1 MLILDIDL
9 PLRKGSPIHF
19 DRTFLNTIHSPP
31 PTATYLHDP
40 ENNSSRHHS
49 PSSITSATNMKR
61 PPPSAGSLGKTRFQ
75 ELNRS
80 YDFGAGFRSIKNAL
94 TRSTNTSRE
103 SALDQAS
110 NSASSGSI
118 NNGKGVNY
126 AFGAGGHSLAK
137 IGSHPGLNALERQQ
151 LQQQYGAGPRSAGSS
166 GSRFPDMNTLTIP
179 TEQTIVWGQYSAN
192 DDDEHQDAAT
202 AAASNLARKS
212 ASTNSLS
219 LLSGG
224 KYSHHHQQSS
234 GHQPDTPTDSIGDCL
249 SPESPSVT
257 REEMMRR
264 RSLFAEGYAFGSEA
278 SVGDDAN
285 SGSDLLFD
293 ARDNFHDL
301 GNEKAHDVSLRDEE
315 MDMYLNMEKEESPY
329 TVDDYNT
336 MNPSP
341 YEPKVVYRH
350 TAAQGT
356 IQKTARLDEFDE
368 KKAMMEAEQIEPEG
382 EETHVLGSASP
393 EWSGSSKEQ
402 SDEAQAEIAP
412 SESFGVVQTALATIS
427 GPGGLEIARPN
438 TAEVVD
444 PNEWEEEPRSEAA
457 AGAQSSGTLNQGQGG
472 KKKGSKSKTKKG
484 RKH

>member
-1 MLILDIDL
+1 
-9 PLRKGSPIHF
+9 
-19 DRTFLNTIHSPP
+19 
-31 PTATYLHDP
+31 
-40 ENNSSRHHS
+40 
-49 PSSITSATNMKR
+49 MKR

-80 YDFGAGFRSIKNAL
+80 YDFGAGFRSFKNAL
-94 TRSTNTSRE
+94 TRSNNTSRE

-151 LQQQYGAGPRSAGSS
+151 LQQQYGAGPSSAGSS
-166 GSRFPDMNTLTIP
+166 GSRFPDMNTLTLP
-179 TEQTIVWGQYSAN
+179 TEQTIVWGQYSAT
-192 DDDEHQDAAT
+192 DDDDHQDAAT

-224 KYSHHHQQSS
+224 KYSHHHQRSS

-249 SPESPSVT
+249 SPESPSIT

-264 RSLFAEGYAFGSEA
+264 RNLFAEGYAFGSEA

-293 ARDNFHDL
+293 ARDNFFDL

-329 TVDDYNT
+329 TVDDYNS
-336 MNPSP
+336 MNPNP

-350 TAAQGT
+350 TDVQGT
-356 IQKTARLDEFDE
+356 IQKSARLDEYDE
-368 KKAMMEAEQIEPEG
+368 KKAMMEAERIEPDG

-402 SDEAQAEIAP
+402 SDEVQAEIAP

-427 GPGGLEIARPN
+427 RPEGLEIAQPS

-444 PNEWEEEPRSEAA
+444 PNEWEEEPHSEAA

-472 KKKGSKSKTKKG
+472 KKKASKSKAKKG